1 MAVCIG
7 AGAHY
12 GECVV
17 STTWLLV
24 WYSRSMRSSVNIHLL
39 IDTTVLERELER
51 GTLAISRDW
60 GPVSEMHSVLLMTLQ
75 RLMDEHLFGSPLWI
89 TDSEP
94 LHCLV
99 SDTHQ

>member
-1 MAVCIG
+1 MAVYIG

-24 WYSRSMRSSVNIHLL
+24 WYSRSMRGSVNTHLL

-51 GTLAISRDW
+51 GTLAINRDW
-60 GPVSEMHSVLLMTLQ
+60 GSLSEMYSVLLMTLQ
-75 RLMDEHLFGSPLWI
+75 HLMDEHLSGSPLRS

-94 LHCLV
+94 LHYLI
-99 SDTHQ
+99 SDAH